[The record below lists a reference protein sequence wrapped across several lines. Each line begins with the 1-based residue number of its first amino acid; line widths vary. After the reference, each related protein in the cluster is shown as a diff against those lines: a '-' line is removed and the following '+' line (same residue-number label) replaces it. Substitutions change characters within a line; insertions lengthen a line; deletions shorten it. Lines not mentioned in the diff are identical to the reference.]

1 MVLFPRMFFCSLFH
15 CLIAFAALSCAG
27 AKTDSA
33 GNVAGNFEKYNEKTA
48 KETKERQ
55 PIKLITDFKNLP
67 DFKNLADKM
76 APGHLFY
83 LYHPS
88 DEKLKGR
95 FRADFQG
102 LLRLPYNVRINVK
115 GLTFSELRRKV
126 LESYAKFFQRG
137 VEGVDFKLLRKDYLV
152 EVRGFVKDSGRYYV
166 ARNEGIDKVIDK
178 AGGLRGDLQ
187 EDFYKASVNQNGES
201 YSVSLNQYY
210 QNSQASNAFVW
221 TGGDKIFITELDES
235 EMSNALPLVTVLGG
249 VRNPGKLLYKPNA
262 HIFYYLGKS
271 GGVIDNL
278 DYEESY
284 VIRNTAQG
292 AKKIQFVLTDMDSL
306 PALAP
311 NDIVMLQAQK
321 PSESDKI
328 MERLVQFATIITS
341 IGVLLLL

>member
-1 MVLFPRMFFCSLFH
+1 MALVKKKLFDLLMLFSLF
-15 CLIAFAALSCAG
+15 LAVVSCAG
-27 AKTDSA
+27 AKRETET
-33 GNVAGNFEKYNEKTA
+33 NFETYNEKTA
-48 KETKERQ
+48 KQTKSAAAS
-55 PIKLITDFKNLP
+55 KLITDFESLP
-67 DFKNLADKM
+67 DFERLEDKM

-83 LYHPS
+83 LFHPS

-95 FRADFQG
+95 FRADFAG
-102 LLRLPYNVRINVK
+102 LLRLPYNVRVNVK
-115 GLTFSELRRKV
+115 GLTFSELRQKV
-126 LESYAKFFQRG
+126 LQAYAKFFQRG

-166 ARNEGIDKVIDK
+166 SRNEGIDKVIDK
-178 AGGLRGDLQ
+178 AGGLKGDLQ
-187 EDFYKASVNQNGES
+187 EDFYKAAISQQSET

-210 QNSQASNAFVW
+210 QNSQASNSFVW

-235 EMSNALPLVTVLGG
+235 EMSNALPLITVLGG
-249 VRNPGKLLYKPNA
+249 VRNPGKILYKPNA

-278 DYEESY
+278 DYDESY
-284 VIRNTAQG
+284 VIRNTKEG
-292 AKKIQFVLTDMDSL
+292 AKKIQFILTDMDTL

-321 PSESDKI
+321 PSEADKM

-341 IGVLLLL
+341 IGILFLL